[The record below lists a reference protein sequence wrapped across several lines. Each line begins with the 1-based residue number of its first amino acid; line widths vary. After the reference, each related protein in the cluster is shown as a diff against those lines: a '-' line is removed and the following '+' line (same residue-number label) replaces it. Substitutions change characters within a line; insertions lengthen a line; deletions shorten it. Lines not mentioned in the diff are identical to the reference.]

1 MRIKFNGSDREVA
14 SGTTVAAL
22 LRAMKADQKNA
33 LVELNLKVLRPAGWK
48 KTALKD
54 GDAVEVFSFV
64 TGG

>member
-1 MRIKFNGSDREVA
+1 MRIKLNGNGKEIT

-22 LRAMKADQKNA
+22 LRAMKADPKNA
-33 LVELNLKVLRPAGWK
+33 LVELNRKVLRPAGWE